1 MSLCINLNC
10 KSSNP
15 DNTLFCQKCD
25 SELLIAGRYQVTQLL
40 SDDTGFAY
48 IYEVMHQNVP
58 KVMKVLKQ
66 HDPKAEELFEREF
79 QVLQQSNHPGIPK
92 AEDFFLFAPKD
103 SQTILHCLVMEKI
116 EGIDLDKYI
125 KHTGNP
131 IGEKCAWEWLVQLA
145 NILKEIHAKQLLH
158 RDIKPSNIIL
168 RPSGQLVLIDFGAV
182 KLTTN
187 IQGKGQGTCI
197 YTEGYGAPEQKQGD
211 PVFQSDFFSVGRTF
225 VYLLT
230 GIEPGQLINPG
241 DPHQLNWRDRTS
253 NLSPELVGFIDRLME
268 QSVEKRPSNPQSM
281 LSGLKTIHVD
291 PLPPDSPNGDTVNP
305 QPPPLPPSQRK
316 PWKFLVPAIAALL
329 LGGAIWGITT
339 GSKNNPPPPINSEV
353 PPPPPPPLTPVP
365 TSKCSASNLVKKSGN
380 LYGAIEVGSKG
391 IKANVL
397 QELEKPD
404 ENGFTLIARKEKIQD
419 RNTTPIKPTTQA
431 ESVEAVEAVFRELQE
446 KFQIPCEQIVIY
458 GSSGFAKAP
467 HKDAFVKAVQEK
479 TGRAMQ
485 LISSKEEAIFV
496 FESIVPES
504 IRDRVF
510 AIDIGSGNIK
520 GAYLEN
526 PYSKTEKHITF
537 EIPLGTGVLT
547 DKIYEILKGGK
558 DFAAAA
564 ENAKRYLLIPFIRET
579 IQVRPGMQTLPRV
592 YLAGGIPW
600 ALFTLVRP
608 CQVQESFKTKEE
620 RVALYGTIYV
630 EDINTFHINALQK
643 QKTLFNPD
651 LSQCTPERRQEVQ
664 EEIKKIK
671 TTFTEDNLIAGA
683 EILSALS
690 EELLFSQKDAIF
702 FARGAKDGLPI
713 GYLKYQLKIAA
724 KGGAK

>member
-1 MSLCINLNC
+1 MSLCINPNC

-25 SELLIAGRYQVTQLL
+25 SELLIAGRYQVTRLL

-182 KLTTN
+182 KRTTN

-230 GIEPGQLINPG
+230 GVEPGQLIDPG

-281 LSGLKTIHVD
+281 LSNLKTIHVD
-291 PLPPDSPNGDTVNP
+291 PPRPDSPNRATVTQPP
-305 QPPPLPPSQRK
+305 QPPSPPSPRK
-316 PWKFLVPAIAALL
+316 PWKFFVPALAVLL
-329 LGGAIWGITT
+329 LGGAIWGITRSPGNPEPPLPPPVDT
-339 GSKNNPPPPINSEV
+339 KKSNPPPPPITSLPPVV
-353 PPPPPPPLTPVP
+353 P
-365 TSKCSASNLVKKSGN
+365 KCSASDLVKKSGN

-391 IKANVL
+391 IKTIVL

-419 RNTTPIKPTTQA
+419 RNTTPIEPTTQA

-467 HKDAFVKAVQEK
+467 HKDAFAKAVQEK
-479 TGRAMQ
+479 TGRSMQ
-485 LISSKEEAIFV
+485 FISSKEEAIFV
-496 FESIVPES
+496 FDGIVPES
-504 IRDRVF
+504 IRDRVL

-520 GAYLEN
+520 GAYL
-526 PYSKTEKHITF
+526 
-537 EIPLGTGVLT
+537 VLQR
-547 DKIYEILKGGK
+547 DFKQPKIVSE
-558 DFAAAA
+558 
-564 ENAKRYLLIPFIRET
+564 P
-579 IQVRPGMQTLPRV
+579 
-592 YLAGGIPW
+592 
-600 ALFTLVRP
+600 
-608 CQVQESFKTKEE
+608 
-620 RVALYGTIYV
+620 
-630 EDINTFHINALQK
+630 
-643 QKTLFNPD
+643 
-651 LSQCTPERRQEVQ
+651 LSQR
-664 EEIKKIK
+664 
-671 TTFTEDNLIAGA
+671 
-683 EILSALS
+683 
-690 EELLFSQKDAIF
+690 
-702 FARGAKDGLPI
+702 
-713 GYLKYQLKIAA
+713 
-724 KGGAK
+724 